1 MQPGCPVSFNYVF
14 FFFHISIIFKFCFSG
29 YKPLHIPSP
38 YNNHPNQSVITCFIF
53 ANDRLYPSPVM
64 CKKLLYKSIR
74 GNSHNV
80 FSKPSKTV
88 MNSPCDIVTALI
100 PMFIHYSLPQSWT
113 ENSGLQE
120 HLNSVSGQTQ
130 PAMFSLV
137 ASGSGAEL
145 CRHWI
150 KHKHWPELSV
160 SPWSPGGRRM
170 LRKLGVGLVVW
181 VETLQCCKERLL
193 TQKTRWTG
201 QTYHFR
207 WRKTKS

>member
-1 MQPGCPVSFNYVF
+1 
-14 FFFHISIIFKFCFSG
+14 
-29 YKPLHIPSP
+29 
-38 YNNHPNQSVITCFIF
+38 
-53 ANDRLYPSPVM
+53 M

-100 PMFIHYSLPQSWT
+100 PMFISLFSASVP
-113 ENSGLQE
+113 ELRISGLQE

-145 CRHWI
+145 CRH
-150 KHKHWPELSV
+150 
-160 SPWSPGGRRM
+160 
-170 LRKLGVGLVVW
+170 
-181 VETLQCCKERLL
+181 
-193 TQKTRWTG
+193 
-201 QTYHFR
+201 
-207 WRKTKS
+207 